1 MAGRLSNM
9 ASGVMSQIQVRQL
22 FYFYFLL
29 DTITVAEI
37 LSKMASVNAG
47 QFSNTRGQSR
57 SFQLVIIN
65 FSLDSSTNGSFS
77 LRYGSIPAVFLYCS
91 SSMTTSQICSTPL
104 LKLEIFLLFFKRFLP
119 TTKSFVF
126 LLFFFQFYILFVL
139 VASNN

>member
-77 LRYGSIPAVFLYCS
+77 LRYGSIPAVFF
-91 SSMTTSQICSTPL
+91 IL
-104 LKLEIFLLFFKRFLP
+104 LVKYDN
-119 TTKSFVF
+119 KSNMFHS
-126 LLFFFQFYILFVL
+126 IIK
-139 VASNN
+139 A